1 MFFIFKANQF
11 VVPKSAFFPARAANP
26 SGNVKFLRTSGSP
39 YIYMRR
45 NPYMRRTPIQP
56 NYGSNSHRIFGLYI
70 RRTPIQPNYGS
81 NSHRIF
87 GDAFF
92 FRVLPFE
99 NFFGFCENG
108 GHDWAFTQKSMQFLA
123 LCQGCSGSI
132 LLWKSISSQQVA
144 IFMPKTHLAY
154 QSLQSAA
161 AFLPNVCQQN
171 Q

>member
-1 MFFIFKANQF
+1 MSRCVEKGLSKFESQKKAN
-11 VVPKSAFFPARAANP
+11 
-26 SGNVKFLRTSGSP
+26 SGSP
-39 YIYMRR
+39 YMRR
-45 NPYMRRTPIQP
+45 NPYM
-56 NYGSNSHRIFGLYI
+56 

-99 NFFGFCENG
+99 NFFGSCDENG

-154 QSLQSAA
+154 QSWQSAA

-171 Q
+171 QWENVLGGPADA